1 MRLALRSRLPAAAV
15 LTALACLASHSA
27 PAQQPATEA
36 AGTVH
41 GRVINPSGSPQKD
54 GTVSLSVDGGV
65 TLSYNFPLSPTGNY
79 SGQAPPGEYTIV
91 YRAPDTPEGKI
102 VDYVSGVVL
111 AAGQDTVQDIDM
123 TREEFVARL
132 SPEQQ
137 RLLHELSEAN
147 IAAASDA
154 NRDASAVDA
163 DLQIVSLD
171 FQAAENARVTAAQN
185 LGAAAGPADVD
196 EMTSEIENAKLAEI
210 ETLMTKDASTD
221 PNQPVLWIA
230 LAQAETGLKN
240 YLDAET
246 NFKKALDLALKED
259 PPRPEVI
266 GEAQSGLG
274 EVYAL
279 TLMVDDA
286 NSAFAAAAKA
296 DPSNASRYLRNQ
308 AIIFYNARNFP
319 AQIDAADIAIKADPD
334 RADPNQALL
343 YFIKAQGLAEDARV
357 DPETNKLVLP
367 PGCADAYRKY
377 LELAPTGPHAALV
390 TAFLQ
395 RTVEDASTPSSAAAT
410 PTPASPTSASPSSSS
425 AAPQK

>member
-1 MRLALRSRLPAAAV
+1 MRLALHSRPLAVAILFALIGLLFPAAR
-15 LTALACLASHSA
+15 
-27 PAQQPATEA
+27 AQQPATTST
-36 AGTVH
+36 GTIH

-65 TLSYNFPLSPTGNY
+65 TLSYNFPVSPTGNY

-102 VDYVSGVVL
+102 VDYVSGVVI
-111 AAGQDTVQDIDM
+111 AAGQDTAQDIDM
-123 TREEFVARL
+123 TRAEFVARL
-132 SPEQQ
+132 SPDQQ

-154 NRDASAVDA
+154 NRDASAVNA

-171 FQAAENARVTAAQN
+171 FQAADNARVTAAQN

-196 EMTSEIENAKLAEI
+196 GMTSEIENAKLAEI

-221 PNQPVLWIA
+221 PNEPVLWIA
-230 LAQAETGLKN
+230 LARAETGLKN

-246 NFKKALDLALKED
+246 NFKKALDLAQKEES
-259 PPRPEVI
+259 PRPEVI
-266 GEAQSGLG
+266 GAAQSGLG

-286 NSAFAAAAKA
+286 NSAFDAAAKA
-296 DPSNASRYLRNQ
+296 DPSNANRYLRNQ

-319 AQIDAADIAIKADPD
+319 AQIDAADIAIKADPG
-334 RADPNQALL
+334 QAVL
-343 YFIKAQGLAEDARV
+343 YYIKAQGLAEDARV

-377 LELAPTGPHAALV
+377 LELAPTGPHAAQV

-395 RTVEDASTPSSAAAT
+395 RTGDNASLPSPAAAS
-410 PTPASPTSASPSSSS
+410 PAPASPTPASPSSSS
-425 AAPQK
+425 ASPQQ

>member
-1 MRLALRSRLPAAAV
+1 MAASSIPPA
-15 LTALACLASHSA
+15 
-27 PAQQPATEA
+27 
-36 AGTVH
+36 
-41 GRVINPSGSPQKD
+41 RPQKD

-65 TLSYNFPLSPTGNY
+65 TLSYNFPVSSTGNY

-102 VDYVSGVVL
+102 VDYISGVVL
-111 AAGQDTVQDIDM
+111 VAGQDAAQDIDM
-123 TREEFVARL
+123 TREAFVARL
-132 SPEQQ
+132 SPDQQ

-154 NRDASAVDA
+154 NRDVSAVSA

-196 EMTSEIENAKLAEI
+196 EMTFEIENAKLAEI

-221 PNQPVLWIA
+221 PNEPVLWIA
-230 LAQAETGLKN
+230 LARAETGLKN

-259 PPRPEVI
+259 LPRPEVI
-266 GEAQSGLG
+266 GTAQSGLG
-274 EVYAL
+274 EVYASPLWSTML
-279 TLMVDDA
+279 TPPSLH
-286 NSAFAAAAKA
+286 AAKA
-296 DPSNASRYLRNQ
+296 DPSNANRYLRNQ
-308 AIIFYNARNFP
+308 AIIFYNARNFS
-319 AQIDAADIAIKADPD
+319 AQIDAADTAIKADQNLADPN
-334 RADPNQALL
+334 RADPNEALL

-367 PGCADAYRKY
+367 PRLRRC
-377 LELAPTGPHAALV
+377 LSQV
-390 TAFLQ
+390 
-395 RTVEDASTPSSAAAT
+395 S
-410 PTPASPTSASPSSSS
+410 
-425 AAPQK
+425 